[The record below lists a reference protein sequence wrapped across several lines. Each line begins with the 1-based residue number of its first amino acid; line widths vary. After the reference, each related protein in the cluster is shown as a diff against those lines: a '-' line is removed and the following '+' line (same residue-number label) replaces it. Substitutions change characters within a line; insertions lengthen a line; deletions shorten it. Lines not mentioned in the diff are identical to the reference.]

1 MRKQDI
7 EAADVVELGIS
18 YLRVSTK
25 RQMDTDADVD
35 PDGNSVNTQRE
46 HCGSKAKSMRVV
58 LQKEFIEPGNSAQSI
73 DKRPV
78 FKEVLKYLREHP
90 EIKYVFIYMRS
101 RAFRNFTDAAITKR
115 ALLKI
120 GVKLISAKEDF
131 GEGIMADAM
140 EAVTDIMNEVQVR
153 LSGQDIS
160 VKMANKARNGG
171 TIGQAKLGY
180 LNEKVL
186 VEGRKVNSVVI
197 DQERAPLVRHAFELF
212 ATGQHTLDTLWEILA
227 DAGLRA
233 PGRDNPVGRETL
245 RDMLRSRYYIGKV
258 IYKGIEYQGRHEP
271 LISEELFDR
280 VQRVLDAHSGS
291 GTRQRQHHHYLK
303 DDVWCG
309 RCGDRFIIMPGRGN
323 GGTYFYFMCRG
334 RQKKTCDH
342 PYVPVDVMEQGIEQ
356 HYSVVAESII
366 LPPELRTKIR
376 AGVTAAVAEQYELSD
391 DLRDRFNR
399 QLDKLDRKESY
410 FLDLA
415 AEEDWPKD
423 KLRAKLNAIR
433 LERKQITRQLDT
445 AANQLD
451 TGRQVFTTAL
461 DLLDDPAEL
470 YRQGNERVRATLN
483 KAFFTRLYFDGRK
496 VTSQDLAEPFD
507 LLHEA
512 YIIYRQPK
520 AEQRPHAADSQ
531 GRTYHRAGVATRP
544 TAALTATSDPT
555 LASLGHG
562 WPQTASSADLP
573 QEASAADRS
582 TLIQSLAVT
591 LAGHGSSNR
600 VMVELRGLEPL
611 TPT

>member
-1 MRKQDI
+1 MSRQEN
-7 EAADVVELGIS
+7 EATDTVELGIS
-18 YLRVSTK
+18 YLRVSSK

-35 PDGNSVNTQRE
+35 PDGNSINTQRE
-46 HCGSKAKSMRVV
+46 ANKTKAKSMRVV
-58 LQKEFIEPGNSAQSI
+58 IDKEFIEPGTSAQSI

-78 FKEVLKYLREHP
+78 FKDVLKYLHEHP

-291 GTRQRQHHHYLK
+291 GTR
-303 DDVWCG
+303 
-309 RCGDRFIIMPGRGN
+309 GDAKRRPA
-323 GGTYFYFMCRG
+323 TTP
-334 RQKKTCDH
+334 TC
-342 PYVPVDVMEQGIEQ
+342 P
-356 HYSVVAESII
+356 
-366 LPPELRTKIR
+366 
-376 AGVTAAVAEQYELSD
+376 
-391 DLRDRFNR
+391 
-399 QLDKLDRKESY
+399 
-410 FLDLA
+410 
-415 AEEDWPKD
+415 W
-423 KLRAKLNAIR
+423 
-433 LERKQITRQLDT
+433 
-445 AANQLD
+445 
-451 TGRQVFTTAL
+451 
-461 DLLDDPAEL
+461 
-470 YRQGNERVRATLN
+470 
-483 KAFFTRLYFDGRK
+483 
-496 VTSQDLAEPFD
+496 TSWS
-507 LLHEA
+507 
-512 YIIYRQPK
+512 R
-520 AEQRPHAADSQ
+520 RSSS
-531 GRTYHRAGVATRP
+531 TTRP
-544 TAALTATSDPT
+544 WPSRSPCHLSCEPRFEPASPRPWPTST
-555 LASLGHG
+555 S
-562 WPQTASSADLP
+562 
-573 QEASAADRS
+573 
-582 TLIQSLAVT
+582 
-591 LAGHGSSNR
+591 
-600 VMVELRGLEPL
+600 
-611 TPT
+611 